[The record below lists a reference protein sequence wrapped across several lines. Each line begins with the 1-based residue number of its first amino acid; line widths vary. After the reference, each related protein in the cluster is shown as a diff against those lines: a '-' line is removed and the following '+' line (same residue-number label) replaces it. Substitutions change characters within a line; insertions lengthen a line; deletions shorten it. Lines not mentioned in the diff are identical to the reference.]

1 MGKKEEPGR
10 DIGKLEGDVSKF
22 LPSLA
27 SLVSSPRWAFPL
39 SSSPSSSVASSA
51 ALSSSPLPS
60 SATRPSDISSSSLDL
75 FFNYCIIFLGIGRR
89 FLRLT
94 ILPLE
99 RWVLFADGVAC
110 LPMLSSFD
118 CVLHSCLPSSS
129 FLRTNNWY

>member
-27 SLVSSPRWAFPL
+27 
-39 SSSPSSSVASSA
+39 SVASSA

-75 FFNYCIIFLGIGRR
+75 FFNYYFTWDWKEVLAFDNFALGKMG
-89 FLRLT
+89 F
-94 ILPLE
+94 
-99 RWVLFADGVAC
+99 VC
-110 LPMLSSFD
+110 
-118 CVLHSCLPSSS
+118 
-129 FLRTNNWY
+129 